1 MGIGYVASAHN
12 YYEGRLTLAG
22 DAPISPGTLVSA
34 DYAAGTA
41 KIGVEANKPVFF
53 VAQEIDEP
61 IEYGINDVDQTVKVG
76 KHLKLAPLT
85 DDRDYKT
92 TECDGELVAGDVV
105 KFGTA
110 KFEKSTAGTAGAD
123 FVVTQVDMIADVPM
137 YSLHYL
143 KATTAGV
150 GA

>member
-53 VAQEIDEP
+53 VAQEKI
-61 IEYGINDVDQTVKVG
+61 GRAHV
-76 KHLKLAPLT
+76 
-85 DDRDYKT
+85 
-92 TECDGELVAGDVV
+92 
-105 KFGTA
+105 
-110 KFEKSTAGTAGAD
+110 
-123 FVVTQVDMIADVPM
+123 
-137 YSLHYL
+137 
-143 KATTAGV
+143 
-150 GA
+150 